1 MKMVDKSSKLDK
13 YSANMNAST
22 SAAAAGIGG
31 VVGSGSGV
39 VGIGNSGSNVTG
51 YYYHALQQQHQQQLQ
66 QQQHQSSSSSSHQ
79 QQHHHHQNGQK
90 PVPMK
95 LFAAWEVD
103 RTPPNCIPRLCS
115 LTITRLTILTPLPGD
130 MTSLSLAVKMQSS
143 KRTLRSHEIPISG
156 ASFVQITSSSNATA
170 SLGVSGGGGGGSGAT
185 ANASNNISGGV
196 GNLSMMQQQ
205 GNSPISVSMMN
216 SGQST
221 IGGSSGG
228 ISSGGNSHMVGT
240 PGSIGNAGIG
250 TATNPNGGGG
260 GMLLGG
266 SLPLSETELDLNFS
280 LQYPHFIKR
289 DGNRLVILLQRRKKY
304 KSRTI
309 LGYKTLAEGFIR
321 MDAVL
326 QKSMDMTVELT
337 ASGKNGRPGTTV
349 ACLRAERVSSIPV
362 DHDNKNNNS
371 VLLADRVAEYSD
383 EDEEGEFSSGEF
395 NDELGIPG
403 YDPKRDYNP
412 SKHDMRKYRKLQRS
426 EVEDVVALAGSNN
439 PVDSDSEFEMKD
451 KSSSR
456 AKISRT
462 ISLQQRNFKQKIF
475 ALLKR
480 FKASEE
486 LEGEVNRGTAALR
499 GERDLD
505 ALFQELESLSC
516 CEGDDSGP
524 DIDSLSI
531 GSTPKPSLRPFFT
544 NSRIML
550 HDAAG
555 EMVHHPTSPIH
566 DHDRTWSVKIL
577 QKFLTSKT
585 KGNIERRSSDKS
597 DQLTNSSFQ
606 IENNKQKCIHL
617 TNNNNSA
624 TTPDRICD
632 NRNDSSGNEGNAV
645 YTDGQTSDPQ
655 NSPPRGDKD
664 FMRMQAHPALTPV
677 NTSANLLASM
687 VGQQNA
693 NNAAAAATTP
703 SSNEKRS
710 RLFRSS
716 SSTPGGGKKKQTLSL
731 SAEPR
736 SVLETCLS
744 PTNVEPRKM
753 LLDQLSRI
761 FASEDSVIPDEVTI
775 ISPPEALSGSSLVP
789 KLTTLFANSFKPAF
803 VPQNTAEVKAVL
815 QALMG
820 KIQKY
825 CNSNAKPPTTV
836 KILLIG
842 GDWLQGAALRHYVE
856 LMGVRPPDWLN
867 HLRFYIVPIGS
878 STIARHLSQMDQ
890 TYAAMFGSDNWYQ
903 LCERAAQT
911 AAAVSA
917 VNAANAAA
925 LSATALADAA
935 AVTGNKSDIVEL
947 VNRIQRY
954 LHAAGPCTQI
964 PIAEAMVNYKDEDSC
979 QIFVPFVSDVRIGC
993 LEGPTASLDLE
1004 ENYAQS
1010 SMLGLTQQQLQQQQ
1024 QQSPNPS
1031 VAIPIGNSNSQIS
1044 SNIATQN
1051 LTSNLQQGVVSNSG
1065 GGFVSGSPPQSG
1077 RISPPLQTPPSS
1089 ASSHREGGGRMG
1101 DSFSATPQHLQ
1112 GNMSSEAVELQ
1123 VDYWPVIRPG
1133 EHTSSK
1139 DKSTTKGGDQGGKN
1153 SIKSTFR
1160 SLQVWRLPQNAQLG
1174 EITNGL
1180 TVSFATKEKKQ
1191 KQIMRLGK
1199 KKEKDRDLEKE
1210 QCVEGVAR
1218 LICSP
1223 KQSHP
1228 VPLRVYIDGTE
1239 WTGVKFFQLS
1249 SQWQTHVKNFPI
1261 ALIGCTP
1268 MSCSELS

>member
-13 YSANMNAST
+13 FSANIGGGGSGVGG
-22 SAAAAGIGG
+22 SGIGG
-31 VVGSGSGV
+31 VGGAGSSG
-39 VGIGNSGSNVTG
+39 GNSGVMTSTSNYGAAAASGVG
-51 YYYHALQQQHQQQLQ
+51 
-66 QQQHQSSSSSSHQ
+66 S
-79 QQHHHHQNGQK
+79 QNIQK

-115 LTITRLTILTPLPGD
+115 LTITRLSILTPLPGD
-130 MTSLSLAVKMQSS
+130 MTSLTLAVKMQSS
-143 KRTLRSHEIPISG
+143 KRTLRSHEIPINSSG
-156 ASFVQITSSSNATA
+156 FAQSAA
-170 SLGVSGGGGGGSGAT
+170 SGGTATGST
-185 ANASNNISGGV
+185 ASNNAGGAGTGSGGV
-196 GNLSMMQQQ
+196 GSVIQQ
-205 GNSPISVSMMN
+205 SN
-216 SGQST
+216 SGAAL
-221 IGGSSGG
+221 IGSSGG
-228 ISSGGNSHMVGT
+228 IGNAMGSSGGAQMGSAIIGT
-240 PGSIGNAGIG
+240 PGNIGNTGIG
-250 TATNPNGGGG
+250 IGGSGSGASMTVGGIGGGG
-260 GMLLGG
+260 GISGG
-266 SLPLSETELDLNFS
+266 GATTMPLAETELDLHFS

-309 LGYKTLAEGFIR
+309 LGYKTLAEGIIR

-395 NDELGIPG
+395 NDEATDLGIPG

-426 EVEDVVALAGSNN
+426 EVEDVALGAN

-462 ISLQQRNFKQKIF
+462 ISLQQRNFKQKIV

-486 LEGEVNRGTAALR
+486 LEGEVSRGTAALR

-524 DIDSLSI
+524 DMDSLSI

-550 HDAAG
+550 HDNGAVG
-555 EMVHHPTSPIH
+555 
-566 DHDRTWSVKIL
+566 
-577 QKFLTSKT
+577 
-585 KGNIERRSSDKS
+585 GNFERRSSDKS
-597 DQLTNSSFQ
+597 DQLTNSSF
-606 IENNKQKCIHL
+606 NYDNTRQKCIHL
-617 TNNNNSA
+617 TNNNNNSA
-624 TTPDRICD
+624 TTPDRPTD
-632 NRNDSSGNEGNAV
+632 YRNDSSGNEGNAFN
-645 YTDGQTSDPQ
+645 TDGQNSDPQ
-655 NSPPRGDKD
+655 NSPPRTEKD
-664 FMRMQAHPALTPV
+664 YMRLQLLQQQQQQQLTPV
-677 NTSANLLASM
+677 SGGGGNNS
-687 VGQQNA
+687 NA
-693 NNAAAAATTP
+693 FTF
-703 SSNEKRS
+703 SEKRS
-710 RLFRSS
+710 RLFRTSS
-716 SSTPGGGKKKQTLSL
+716 NTPSGAGGGGGAMGMGKKKQTLSL
-731 SAEPR
+731 TAEPR

-761 FASEDSVIPDEVTI
+761 FASDDTVLPDVVTI
-775 ISPPEALSGSSLVP
+775 ISPPEALSGSALIP
-789 KLTTLFANSFKPAF
+789 KLTTLLANSFKPAF
-803 VPQNTAEVKAVL
+803 MPQNTAEVKAVL

-825 CNSNAKPPTTV
+825 CNSNAKPPNTV
-836 KILLIG
+836 KILLLG

-878 STIARHLSQMDQ
+878 GSTIARYLSQIDL
-890 TYAAMFGSDNWYQ
+890 TYGAMFGSDNWYQ
-903 LCERAAQT
+903 LCERVAAT

-917 VNAANAAA
+917 VTTVNASA
-925 LSATALADAA
+925 LSTTLGDSVTA
-935 AVTGNKSDIVEL
+935 NKSDIVEM
-947 VNRIQRY
+947 VQRIQRY

-964 PIAEAMVNYKDEDSC
+964 PIGEAMVNYKDEDSC
-979 QIFVPFVSDVRIGC
+979 QIFVPFVSDVRIGY
-993 LEGPTASLDLE
+993 LEGPQVSLDLE
-1004 ENYAQS
+1004 ENAAQTGGAGAQQALNMS
-1010 SMLGLTQQQLQQQQ
+1010 S
-1024 QQSPNPS
+1024 
-1031 VAIPIGNSNSQIS
+1031 AIPIGSANTTNM
-1044 SNIATQN
+1044 
-1051 LTSNLQQGVVSNSG
+1051 VSG
-1065 GGFVSGSPPQSG
+1065 GSGGVGNNASSGSPPQSG
-1077 RISPPLQTPPSS
+1077 RISPPQQTPPSS
-1089 ASSHREGGGRMG
+1089 ANALRDRGG
-1101 DSFSATPQHLQ
+1101 DSINTPPAQ
-1112 GNMSSEAVELQ
+1112 STAAPESVELQ
-1123 VDYWPVIRPG
+1123 VDYWPIIRPG
-1133 EHTSSK
+1133 DHTPK
-1139 DKSTTKGGDQGGKN
+1139 EKSITRSGDQGGKN

-1160 SLQVWRLPQNAQLG
+1160 NLQVWRLPQNAQLG
-1174 EITNGL
+1174 EMSYGL
-1180 TVSFATKEKKQ
+1180 TVNFATKEKKQ

-1228 VPLRVYIDGTE
+1228 VPLRVFIDGTE

-1268 MSCSELS
+1268 MSCSEIS

>member
-13 YSANMNAST
+13 FSANMGVSGT
-22 SAAAAGIGG
+22 GAGGSGG
-31 VVGSGSGV
+31 GGSGV
-39 VGIGNSGSNVTG
+39 NSGFTTG
-51 YYYHALQQQHQQQLQ
+51 ASCLLHTGVG
-66 QQQHQSSSSSSHQ
+66 S
-79 QQHHHHQNGQK
+79 QNGQK

-103 RTPPNCIPRLCS
+103 RTPPNCMPRLCS
-115 LTITRLTILTPLPGD
+115 LTITRLSILTPLPGD
-130 MTSLSLAVKMQSS
+130 MTSLTLAVKMQSS
-143 KRTLRSHEIPISG
+143 KRTLRSHEIPINSSGFTQSG
-156 ASFVQITSSSNATA
+156 ASGGAVTGSTA
-170 SLGVSGGGGGGSGAT
+170 PNSGGGAAGNIIQQSNSGA
-185 ANASNNISGGV
+185 A
-196 GNLSMMQQQ
+196 L
-205 GNSPISVSMMN
+205 
-216 SGQST
+216 
-221 IGGSSGG
+221 IGGSSGSAQMG
-228 ISSGGNSHMVGT
+228 SAIIGT
-240 PGSIGNAGIG
+240 PGNIGNTGIG
-250 TATNPNGGGG
+250 IGGSGSGASMTMGGFAAVGGGATT
-260 GMLLGG
+260 M
-266 SLPLSETELDLNFS
+266 PLAETELDLHFS

-289 DGNRLVILLQRRKKY
+289 DGNSNRIGYNLPFSPFSRSNAHRLVILLQRRKKY

-309 LGYKTLAEGFIR
+309 LGYKTLAEGIIR

-362 DHDNKNNNS
+362 DQDNKNNNS

-395 NDELGIPG
+395 NDDAAELGIPG

-426 EVEDVVALAGSNN
+426 EVEDVALGTN

-462 ISLQQRNFKQKIF
+462 ISLQQRNFKQKIV

-486 LEGEVNRGTAALR
+486 LEGEVSRGTAALR

-524 DIDSLSI
+524 DMDSLSI

-550 HDAAG
+550 HD
-555 EMVHHPTSPIH
+555 
-566 DHDRTWSVKIL
+566 
-577 QKFLTSKT
+577 
-585 KGNIERRSSDKS
+585 
-597 DQLTNSSFQ
+597 
-606 IENNKQKCIHL
+606 
-617 TNNNNSA
+617 NSA
-624 TTPDRICD
+624 GGDRPTD
-632 NRNDSSGNEGNAV
+632 YRNDSSGNEGNAFN
-645 YTDGQTSDPQ
+645 TDGQNSDPQ
-655 NSPPRGDKD
+655 NSPPRSDKD
-664 FMRMQAHPALTPV
+664 YMRLQLLQQQQQQLTPV
-677 NTSANLLASM
+677 SGGGNSGSAFTFS
-687 VGQQNA
+687 
-693 NNAAAAATTP
+693 
-703 SSNEKRS
+703 EKRS
-710 RLFRSS
+710 RLFRTSS
-716 SSTPGGGKKKQTLSL
+716 NTPSGAGSGSGGGGAIGMGMGKKKQTLSL
-731 SAEPR
+731 TAEPR

-744 PTNVEPRKM
+744 PTNVEPRKL

-761 FASEDSVIPDEVTI
+761 FASEDTNLPDVVTI
-775 ISPPEALSGSSLVP
+775 ISPPEALSGSALIP
-789 KLTTLFANSFKPAF
+789 KLTTLLANSFKPAF

-825 CNSNAKPPTTV
+825 CNSNAKPPNTV
-836 KILLIG
+836 KILLLG

-878 STIARHLSQMDQ
+878 GSTIARYLSQVDL
-890 TYAAMFGSDNWYQ
+890 TYGAMFGSDNWYQ
-903 LCERAAQT
+903 LCERVAAT

-917 VNAANAAA
+917 VTTVNASA
-925 LSATALADAA
+925 LSTTLGDSVTA
-935 AVTGNKSDIVEL
+935 NKSDIVEM
-947 VNRIQRY
+947 VQRIQRY

-964 PIAEAMVNYKDEDSC
+964 PIGEAMVNYKDEDSR
-979 QIFVPFVSDVRIGC
+979 QIFVPFVSDVRIGY
-993 LEGPTASLDLE
+993 LEGPQVSLDLE
-1004 ENYAQS
+1004 ENA
-1010 SMLGLTQQQLQQQQ
+1010 TQAGGNTGA
-1024 QQSPNPS
+1024 QQSLHMS
-1031 VAIPIGNSNSQIS
+1031 SAIPIGS
-1044 SNIATQN
+1044 SNATN
-1051 LTSNLQQGVVSNSG
+1051 LTGAGGVAG
-1065 GGFVSGSPPQSG
+1065 GNNAPSGSPPQSG
-1077 RISPPLQTPPSS
+1077 RISPPQQTPPTS
-1089 ASSHREGGGRMG
+1089 ANALRDRGG
-1101 DSFSATPQHLQ
+1101 DSINTPTAQS
-1112 GNMSSEAVELQ
+1112 NAASESVELQ
-1123 VDYWPVIRPG
+1123 VDYWPIIRPG
-1133 EHTSSK
+1133 DYTPKE
-1139 DKSTTKGGDQGGKN
+1139 KSITRGGDQGGKS

-1160 SLQVWRLPQNAQLG
+1160 NLQVWRLPQNAQLG
-1174 EITNGL
+1174 EMSHGM
-1180 TVSFATKEKKQ
+1180 TVNFATKEKKQ

-1223 KQSHP
+1223 KPSHP
-1228 VPLRVYIDGTE
+1228 VPLRVFIDGTE

-1268 MSCSELS
+1268 MSCSEIS

>member
-13 YSANMNAST
+13 FSANMNAST
-22 SAAAAGIGG
+22 SAGAGSGGGSGGG
-31 VVGSGSGV
+31 VVGNTGATGGGMNTGHGVSNISGH
-39 VGIGNSGSNVTG
+39 
-51 YYYHALQQQHQQQLQ
+51 YYHAMQQQQ
-66 QQQHQSSSSSSHQ
+66 QQQHHGSSS
-79 QQHHHHQNGQK
+79 HHQNGQK

-130 MTSLSLAVKMQSS
+130 LTSLSLAVKMQSS
-143 KRTLRSHEIPISG
+143 KRTLRSHEIPIHG
-156 ASFVQITSSSNATA
+156 ASLLQLGTTSNTTSSLSGMT
-170 SLGVSGGGGGGSGAT
+170 GTGGGGT
-185 ANASNNISGGV
+185 
-196 GNLSMMQQQ
+196 GNLGINSGLNIMQQ
-205 GNSPISVSMMN
+205 GNSANVNDRMMN
-216 SGQST
+216 SSSQSSCGV
-221 IGGSSGG
+221 IG
-228 ISSGGNSHMVGT
+228 SGGNAQQTTSMLGT
-240 PGSIGNAGIG
+240 PGNIGNSGIG
-250 TATNPNGGGG
+250 TTGMMMSGGGV
-260 GMLLGG
+260 
-266 SLPLSETELDLNFS
+266 PLAETELDLNFS

-289 DGNRLVILLQRRKKY
+289 DGNSTRYGYNLPFFSFHHPPHRLVILLQRRKKY

-395 NDELGIPG
+395 NDDANDLGIPG

-426 EVEDVVALAGSNN
+426 EVEDVVALGASN

-550 HDAAG
+550 HDIGAG
-555 EMVHHPTSPIH
+555 G
-566 DHDRTWSVKIL
+566 
-577 QKFLTSKT
+577 
-585 KGNIERRSSDKS
+585 GNIERGSSDKS

-632 NRNDSSGNEGNAV
+632 NRNDSSGNEGNAA

-655 NSPPRGDKD
+655 NSPPRGDQNY
-664 FMRMQAHPALTPV
+664 MRLQHQLTPV
-677 NTSANLLASM
+677 STSNNLQAAT
-687 VGQQNA
+687 GQNA
-693 NNAAAAATTP
+693 NNTSAVSNTNATTP
-703 SSNEKRS
+703 ASNEKRS
-710 RLFRSS
+710 RLFRTS
-716 SSTPGGGKKKQTLSL
+716 SSTPGGGGKKKQSLSL

-761 FASEDSVIPDEVTI
+761 FASEDSVIPDVVTI
-775 ISPPEALSGSSLVP
+775 ISPPEALSGSSLVS
-789 KLTTLFANSFKPAF
+789 KLTALFANSFKPAF

-856 LMGVRPPDWLN
+856 LLGVRPPDWLN
-867 HLRFYIVPIGS
+867 HLRFYIIPIGS
-878 STIARHLSQMDQ
+878 SAIARYLSQMDQ
-890 TYAAMFGSDNWYQ
+890 AYAAMFGSENWYQ

-917 VNAANAAA
+917 VTTVNATA
-925 LSATALADAA
+925 LSSSLADSATA
-935 AVTGNKSDIVEL
+935 NKSDIVEL

-954 LHAAGPCTQI
+954 LHAAGPCTQV
-964 PIAEAMVNYKDEDSC
+964 PIAEAMVNYKEEDSC
-979 QIFVPFVSDVRIGC
+979 QIFVPFVSDVRIGY
-993 LEGPTASLDLE
+993 LEGPQASIDLDESSAQNSALTTSQ
-1004 ENYAQS
+1004 QS
-1010 SMLGLTQQQLQQQQ
+1010 SNT
-1024 QQSPNPS
+1024 S
-1031 VAIPIGNSNSQIS
+1031 VAIPIGNSNSQNPLNAIS
-1044 SNIATQN
+1044 QN
-1051 LTSNLQQGVVSNSG
+1051 LSSSLQGVSNSASG
-1065 GGFVSGSPPQSG
+1065 TMLSGSPPQSG

-1089 ASSHREGGGRMG
+1089 ASSQRDVGFG
-1101 DSFSATPQHLQ
+1101 ATPQQ
-1112 GNMSSEAVELQ
+1112 MGSESVELQ
-1123 VDYWPVIRPG
+1123 VDYWPIIRPG

-1139 DKSTTKGGDQGGKN
+1139 DKSNTRSGDQGGKN

-1174 EITNGL
+1174 EMSNGL

-1228 VPLRVYIDGTE
+1228 IPLRVYIDGTE

>member
-1 MKMVDKSSKLDK
+1 
-13 YSANMNAST
+13 
-22 SAAAAGIGG
+22 
-31 VVGSGSGV
+31 
-39 VGIGNSGSNVTG
+39 
-51 YYYHALQQQHQQQLQ
+51 
-66 QQQHQSSSSSSHQ
+66 
-79 QQHHHHQNGQK
+79 
-90 PVPMK
+90 
-95 LFAAWEVD
+95 
-103 RTPPNCIPRLCS
+103 
-115 LTITRLTILTPLPGD
+115 
-130 MTSLSLAVKMQSS
+130 MTSLTLAVKMQSS
-143 KRTLRSHEIPISG
+143 KRTLRSHEIPINSSGFAQSG
-156 ASFVQITSSSNATA
+156 ASGGTATGLTASNNAVGSIMQQSNSGASLIGGGCGGGGINNAMGSSNAQM
-170 SLGVSGGGGGGSGAT
+170 GSAIIGT
-185 ANASNNISGGV
+185 PGNI
-196 GNLSMMQQQ
+196 GNT
-205 GNSPISVSMMN
+205 GI
-216 SGQST
+216 GIG
-221 IGGSSGG
+221 IGGSSSGVVSMTAGG
-228 ISSGGNSHMVGT
+228 SGG
-240 PGSIGNAGIG
+240 
-250 TATNPNGGGG
+250 ATT
-260 GMLLGG
+260 M
-266 SLPLSETELDLNFS
+266 PLAETELDLHFS

-289 DGNRLVILLQRRKKY
+289 DGNSNRIGYNLPFSPFSRSNAHRLVILLQRRKKY

-309 LGYKTLAEGFIR
+309 LGYKTLAEGIIR

-395 NDELGIPG
+395 NDEATELGIPG

-426 EVEDVVALAGSNN
+426 EVEDVALGTN

-462 ISLQQRNFKQKIF
+462 ISLQQRNFKQKIV

-486 LEGEVNRGTAALR
+486 LEGEVSRGTAALR

-524 DIDSLSI
+524 DMDSLSI

-550 HDAAG
+550 HDNGAG
-555 EMVHHPTSPIH
+555 G
-566 DHDRTWSVKIL
+566 DRP
-577 QKFLTSKT
+577 
-585 KGNIERRSSDKS
+585 
-597 DQLTNSSFQ
+597 
-606 IENNKQKCIHL
+606 
-617 TNNNNSA
+617 
-624 TTPDRICD
+624 PDY
-632 NRNDSSGNEGNAV
+632 RNDSSGNEGNAFN
-645 YTDGQTSDPQ
+645 TDGQNSDPQ
-655 NSPPRGDKD
+655 NSPPRTDKD
-664 FMRMQAHPALTPV
+664 YMRLQLLQQQQQQQLTPV
-677 NTSANLLASM
+677 SGGGNNS
-687 VGQQNA
+687 NA
-693 NNAAAAATTP
+693 FTF
-703 SSNEKRS
+703 SEKRS
-710 RLFRSS
+710 RLFRTSS
-716 SSTPGGGKKKQTLSL
+716 NTPSAAGSSGGAMGMGKKKQTLSL

-761 FASEDSVIPDEVTI
+761 FASEDTVLPDVVTI
-775 ISPPEALSGSSLVP
+775 ISPPEALSGSALIP
-789 KLTTLFANSFKPAF
+789 KLTTLLGNSFKPAF

-825 CNSNAKPPTTV
+825 CNSNAKPPNTV
-836 KILLIG
+836 KILLLG

-878 STIARHLSQMDQ
+878 GSTIARYLSQIDL
-890 TYAAMFGSDNWYQ
+890 TYGAMFGSDNWYQ
-903 LCERAAQT
+903 LCERVAAT

-917 VNAANAAA
+917 VTTVNASA
-925 LSATALADAA
+925 LSTTLGDSVTA
-935 AVTGNKSDIVEL
+935 NKSDIVEM
-947 VNRIQRY
+947 VQRIQRY

-979 QIFVPFVSDVRIGC
+979 QIFVPFVSDVRIGY
-993 LEGPTASLDLE
+993 LEGPQVSLDLE
-1004 ENYAQS
+1004 ENAAQTGSTGAQQGLNMS
-1010 SMLGLTQQQLQQQQ
+1010 SAM
-1024 QQSPNPS
+1024 
-1031 VAIPIGNSNSQIS
+1031 PIGNANVTNMPGGGS
-1044 SNIATQN
+1044 
-1051 LTSNLQQGVVSNSG
+1051 SG
-1065 GGFVSGSPPQSG
+1065 GGGSNNAPSGSPPQSG
-1077 RISPPLQTPPSS
+1077 RISPPQHTPPSS
-1089 ASSHREGGGRMG
+1089 ANALRDRGG
-1101 DSFSATPQHLQ
+1101 DSISTLPAKANDAPE
-1112 GNMSSEAVELQ
+1112 SVELQ
-1123 VDYWPVIRPG
+1123 VDYWPIMRPG
-1133 EHTSSK
+1133 DYTPKE
-1139 DKSTTKGGDQGGKN
+1139 KSITRSGDQGGKS

-1160 SLQVWRLPQNAQLG
+1160 NLQVWRLPQNAQLG
-1174 EITNGL
+1174 EMSHGL
-1180 TVSFATKEKKQ
+1180 TVNFATKEKKQ

-1223 KQSHP
+1223 KPSHP
-1228 VPLRVYIDGTE
+1228 VPLRVFIDGTE

-1268 MSCSELS
+1268 MSCSEIS

>member
-1 MKMVDKSSKLDK
+1 
-13 YSANMNAST
+13 
-22 SAAAAGIGG
+22 
-31 VVGSGSGV
+31 
-39 VGIGNSGSNVTG
+39 
-51 YYYHALQQQHQQQLQ
+51 
-66 QQQHQSSSSSSHQ
+66 
-79 QQHHHHQNGQK
+79 
-90 PVPMK
+90 
-95 LFAAWEVD
+95 
-103 RTPPNCIPRLCS
+103 
-115 LTITRLTILTPLPGD
+115 

-143 KRTLRSHEIPISG
+143 KRTLRSHEIPISAATTTSGG
-156 ASFVQITSSSNATA
+156 A
-170 SLGVSGGGGGGSGAT
+170 SGGGSQGNSGGNTGSGGGSNNTTNNAGGVSNLSIMQQGNTSLTTSMLNSSQSNMGGGSGVGV
-185 ANASNNISGGV
+185 SGSGG
-196 GNLSMMQQQ
+196 GN
-205 GNSPISVSMMN
+205 
-216 SGQST
+216 T
-221 IGGSSGG
+221 
-228 ISSGGNSHMVGT
+228 HMIGT
-240 PGSIGNAGIG
+240 PGNIGNVGIG
-250 TATNPNGGGG
+250 TSGNPTAG
-260 GMLLGG
+260 LLMSG
-266 SLPLSETELDLNFS
+266 SVPLSETELDLNFS

-395 NDELGIPG
+395 NDDLGIPG

-426 EVEDVVALAGSNN
+426 EVEDVVALGGPNN

-486 LEGEVNRGTAALR
+486 LEGEVNRSTAALR

-550 HDAAG
+550 HDG
-555 EMVHHPTSPIH
+555 STG
-566 DHDRTWSVKIL
+566 
-577 QKFLTSKT
+577 
-585 KGNIERRSSDKS
+585 GNIERRSSDKS

-606 IENNKQKCIHL
+606 IDNNKQKCIHL

-624 TTPDRICD
+624 TPTADRLCD

-645 YTDGQTSDPQ
+645 FTDGQTSDPQ
-655 NSPPRGDKD
+655 NSPPRGDRD
-664 FMRMQAHPALTPV
+664 FMRMQHQQQQALTPV

-687 VGQQNA
+687 GQNA
-693 NNAAAAATTP
+693 NNATNMNNSTTNNTSTTTP

-775 ISPPEALSGSSLVP
+775 ISPPEALSCSSLVP
-789 KLTTLFANSFKPAF
+789 KLTTMFANSFKPAF

-842 GDWLQGAALRHYVE
+842 GDWLQGAVLRHYVD

-878 STIARHLSQMDQ
+878 STIARHLSQLDQ

-903 LCERAAQT
+903 LCERVAQT

-917 VNAANAAA
+917 VTTVNATSLAETGAA
-925 LSATALADAA
+925 S
-935 AVTGNKSDIVEL
+935 KSDIVEL

-993 LEGPTASLDLE
+993 LEGPQASLDLE
-1004 ENYAQS
+1004 ENYAQQATATAS
-1010 SMLGLTQQQLQQQQ
+1010 QQQQQQQQQQPQLQQQQ
-1024 QQSPNPS
+1024 PSSITNP
-1031 VAIPIGNSNSQIS
+1031 IPIGNSNPQNPLNNQNIS
-1044 SNIATQN
+1044 S
-1051 LTSNLQQGVVSNSG
+1051 SLQQGG
-1065 GGFVSGSPPQSG
+1065 GVLSGSPPQSG

-1089 ASSHREGGGRMG
+1089 ASSHRERLG

-1112 GNMSSEAVELQ
+1112 GNEAVELQ
-1123 VDYWPVIRPG
+1123 VDYWPIARPMDYS
-1133 EHTSSK
+1133 SSK
-1139 DKSTTKGGDQGGKN
+1139 DKSATKSSDQGGKN

-1174 EITNGL
+1174 EISNGL